1 MNKKKFTY
9 KKSGV
14 NINAADSFINF
25 ISNISSKKKGKK
37 KYSNIGGF
45 GSITNIPYGID
56 QPKIVACT
64 DGVGTKVEIAN
75 TLNKYDTIGIDLVA
89 MSVNDLV
96 VQGAKPLIFLDYI
109 SINKINPRKLKS
121 IVKGIIAGC
130 KISNCELVG
139 GETAEMPGT
148 YSKGKFDIAGFAVGI
163 VDKNKILDK
172 SKIKANDLIVQGA
185 RPLLFLDYIST
196 NKINLKKLKSII
208 KGILKGCRLSGC
220 ELVGGETAEMP
231 GTYEKNKFDIAGF
244 AVGVVNKKKILR
256 KNQINNNDLI
266 LAIPSSGLHS
276 NGFSLVRY
284 LINEKKINIKKNK
297 YLSSELLKP
306 TKIYV
311 NEVLKLINK
320 NLINGCA
327 NITGGG
333 LSDNIKR
340 VIPDKLVADID
351 LNKIKTLSI
360 FKWLRKQGIS
370 EKEMLKTFNCGVGF
384 CLIIK
389 NKNLKKVS
397 KFFSRN
403 FKPYVIG
410 KISKGNNK
418 VKLNGSINWS

>member
-14 NINAADSFINF
+14 NINSADKFVNF
-25 ISNISSKKKGKK
+25 ISNVSPKKKGKK
-37 KYSNIGGF
+37 KFSNIGGF
-45 GSITNIPYGID
+45 GSITSIPNGIN

-64 DGVGTKVEIAN
+64 DGVGTKIEIAN

-89 MSVNDLV
+89 MSVNDL
-96 VQGAKPLIFLDYI
+96 
-109 SINKINPRKLKS
+109 
-121 IVKGIIAGC
+121 
-130 KISNCELVG
+130 
-139 GETAEMPGT
+139 
-148 YSKGKFDIAGFAVGI
+148 
-163 VDKNKILDK
+163 
-172 SKIKANDLIVQGA
+172 IVQGA
-185 RPLLFLDYIST
+185 RPLLFLDYISI

-231 GTYEKNKFDIAGF
+231 GTYEKGKFDIAGF
-244 AVGVVNKKKILR
+244 AVGVVGKNKILT
-256 KNQINNNDLI
+256 KNKIKENNLI

-284 LINEKKINIKKNK
+284 VINQKNINIKKNK
-297 YLSSELLKP
+297 FLKSELLMP

-311 NEVLKLINK
+311 DEVLKLTDK

-340 VIPDKLVADID
+340 IIPDKLVADIE
-351 LNKIKTLSI
+351 LNKIKTSNI
-360 FKWLRKQGIS
+360 FKWLKKNGIS

-384 CLIIK
+384 CLIINPK
-389 NKNLKKVS
+389 DLKKVIKYFAS
-397 KFFSRN
+397 EY
-403 FKPYVIG
+403 KPYVIG

-418 VKLNGSINWS
+418 VRLNGSINWY